1 MHEFMMTCASCSY
14 QYSTIHC
21 HQIDQYVIENGFLFC
36 HVAHCVS
43 NSDVRSGDDLKAQ
56 PHLLSWTKIKYV
68 INTYIKWLYL
78 SNALDSKVIFHL
90 TSTMWTVFIYFFFKN
105 NNNIAE
111 CFHLYFSS
119 NTGKRLQ
126 VNEVHL

>member
-1 MHEFMMTCASCSY
+1 M
-14 QYSTIHC
+14 
-21 HQIDQYVIENGFLFC
+21 
-36 HVAHCVS
+36 
-43 NSDVRSGDDLKAQ
+43 
-56 PHLLSWTKIKYV
+56 
-68 INTYIKWLYL
+68 
-78 SNALDSKVIFHL
+78 VIFIKCSGL
-90 TSTMWTVFIYFFFKN
+90 QSNFPFNLNNVDCFYLKKKNN